1 MNRNHHKYETRETYY
16 NRVPL
21 RKHTSVMS
29 KLEVDSF
36 SLKPVKSVNDIHCR
50 EVKSGRSIK
59 GNKKGNL
66 PSIKSSGLI
75 INSRDD
81 PYTSNRLAKWN
92 SVYKRV
98 MVVNRLP
105 KPTKRTAKRISS
117 GRVSL

>member
-21 RKHTSVMS
+21 RKHASVMS
-29 KLEVDSF
+29 KLEVDSN
-36 SLKPVKSVNDIHCR
+36 SLKPSVTDITCR

-59 GNKKGNL
+59 GTKKGIL
-66 PSIKSSGLI
+66 PSLKSSGLI

-105 KPTKRTAKRISS
+105 KPTKRTTKRISS